1 MIILFECW
9 HLIRCKYKI
18 LLWRIHF
25 HFCLFIHLIWIHFR
39 SSEEFRSTVKVE
51 LSFPVLTIAFYSI
64 RVLRRSTSNFQDGPS
79 LYSSSKHN
87 FPIGNLRTVVD
98 TNLHLQFSRRKFCIV
113 FPLLH
118 ELCLLDET
126 PKVKHSKYAVLIHPL
141 LNNANSVKKQ

>member
-1 MIILFECW
+1 VKDSFSFLSIYSS
-9 HLIRCKYKI
+9 HLDTFPIF
-18 LLWRIHF
+18 WRIS
-25 HFCLFIHLIWIHFR
+25 IHCK
-39 SSEEFRSTVKVE
+39 KVE
-51 LSFPVLTIAFYSI
+51 LSFPILTIAFYSI

-98 TNLHLQFSRRKFCIV
+98 TNLHLQFGRRKFCIV